1 MSDAWVNKN
10 ADPDDP
16 KWIRSRKPPRE
27 GWYGVLLKTQL
38 RRRDDDGNI
47 YYVTKYRE
55 SVELWDGEKWSDP
68 AGEILAW
75 DRFVL
80 ENTCHRPV
88 ESDEGAGRWRR
99 EKSVKRRS
107 DLLETARILMD
118 ESGLKLSEL
127 EELTGLDKQTLI
139 RIRKITLAPTM
150 CNVET
155 VIDKLGY
162 EIVVRRK
169 K

>member
-1 MSDAWVNKN
+1 M
-10 ADPDDP
+10 
-16 KWIRSRKPPRE
+16 
-27 GWYGVLLKTQL
+27 
-38 RRRDDDGNI
+38 
-47 YYVTKYRE
+47 
-55 SVELWDGEKWSDP
+55 
-68 AGEILAW
+68 
-75 DRFVL
+75 
-80 ENTCHRPV
+80 
-88 ESDEGAGRWRR
+88 
-99 EKSVKRRS
+99 KRRS

-150 CNVET
+150 RNIET

>member
-1 MSDAWVNKN
+1 M
-10 ADPDDP
+10 
-16 KWIRSRKPPRE
+16 
-27 GWYGVLLKTQL
+27 
-38 RRRDDDGNI
+38 
-47 YYVTKYRE
+47 
-55 SVELWDGEKWSDP
+55 
-68 AGEILAW
+68 
-75 DRFVL
+75 
-80 ENTCHRPV
+80 
-88 ESDEGAGRWRR
+88 
-99 EKSVKRRS
+99 KRRS

-118 ESGLKLSEL
+118 ESGLKLSEM

-150 CNVET
+150 RNVET

>member
-1 MSDAWVNKN
+1 M
-10 ADPDDP
+10 
-16 KWIRSRKPPRE
+16 
-27 GWYGVLLKTQL
+27 
-38 RRRDDDGNI
+38 
-47 YYVTKYRE
+47 
-55 SVELWDGEKWSDP
+55 
-68 AGEILAW
+68 
-75 DRFVL
+75 
-80 ENTCHRPV
+80 
-88 ESDEGAGRWRR
+88 
-99 EKSVKRRS
+99 KRRS

-150 CNVET
+150 RNVET

>member
-1 MSDAWVNKN
+1 M
-10 ADPDDP
+10 
-16 KWIRSRKPPRE
+16 
-27 GWYGVLLKTQL
+27 
-38 RRRDDDGNI
+38 
-47 YYVTKYRE
+47 
-55 SVELWDGEKWSDP
+55 
-68 AGEILAW
+68 
-75 DRFVL
+75 
-80 ENTCHRPV
+80 
-88 ESDEGAGRWRR
+88 
-99 EKSVKRRS
+99 KRRS

-118 ESGLKLSEL
+118 ESGMKLSEL

-150 CNVET
+150 RNVET

>member
-1 MSDAWVNKN
+1 M
-10 ADPDDP
+10 
-16 KWIRSRKPPRE
+16 
-27 GWYGVLLKTQL
+27 
-38 RRRDDDGNI
+38 
-47 YYVTKYRE
+47 
-55 SVELWDGEKWSDP
+55 
-68 AGEILAW
+68 
-75 DRFVL
+75 
-80 ENTCHRPV
+80 
-88 ESDEGAGRWRR
+88 
-99 EKSVKRRS
+99 KRRS

-139 RIRKITLAPTM
+139 RIRKIALAPTM